1 MTEVKKREKKS
12 FGSRQ
17 VSGPTHLVT
26 CNKAGKLGQYWD
38 PPITQNTKPGS

>member
-26 CNKAGKLGQYWD
+26 CNKAGKLGAVLGSA
-38 PPITQNTKPGS
+38 NHTKY